1 MMFCY
6 ACKKNMDYFIADAG
20 QQFLNTNWY
29 TTVND
34 TLPVMVLKQSLLL
47 PLFTDNFTI
56 PNNSGPL
63 KLLFTSGLQ
72 CSILPSSLNAG
83 GQAVTGKIDVQTI
96 LLKKKGD
103 LIRMGRP
110 TISND
115 KVLVSGGSLYI
126 ALTQNEN
133 PISIVSGTIGIHYT
147 ENNPSFAMKLFN
159 GDTTNT
165 QQFNWIPNV
174 ADSNNVV
181 ADSTGYKILTQK
193 LNWLNCG
200 YYYDSVAPKTMVAA
214 SLPAYF
220 TNATTIA
227 FLAFNDV
234 RSVVGMYGTAATKQF
249 ISGSVPVGKPA
260 TVIILSKQGNNYYLG
275 QQTVTTASPA
285 AGLTV
290 QFVAITPIKTTLD
303 NIKQYLDAL

>member
-1 MMFCY
+1 
-6 ACKKNMDYFIADAG
+6 MDYFVADPG

-29 TTVND
+29 TTISD
-34 TLPVMVLKQSLLL
+34 TLPVMDLKQNLLL
-47 PLFTDNFTI
+47 PLLIDNFTI
-56 PNNSGPL
+56 PYNSGPL
-63 KLLFTSGLQ
+63 NLLFTSGLQ
-72 CSILPSSLNAG
+72 CSIFPASLSAG

-96 LLKKKGD
+96 LLKNKGD
-103 LIRMGRP
+103 MIRMDRP

-115 KVLVSGGSLYI
+115 KVLVSGGSFYI
-126 ALTQNEN
+126 AFTKVGN
-133 PISIVSGTIGIHYT
+133 PIRIVSGTIGIHYT
-147 ENNPSFAMKLFN
+147 ENNPSSAMKLFN
-159 GDTTNT
+159 GDSTNT
-165 QQFNWIPNV
+165 QQFNWMPNV

-181 ADSTGYKILTQK
+181 ADSGGYKILTKK

-200 YYYDSVAPKTMVAA
+200 YFYDTAAPKTMVAA
-214 SLPAYF
+214 SLPTYF

-234 RSVVGMYGTAATKQF
+234 RSVVCMYGTTATKQF
-249 ISGSVPVGKPA
+249 ITGNVPVGKPA
-260 TVIILSKQGNNYYLG
+260 RVIIISKQGNSYYLG

-290 QFVAITPIKTTLD
+290 QFVAITPVKTTLD